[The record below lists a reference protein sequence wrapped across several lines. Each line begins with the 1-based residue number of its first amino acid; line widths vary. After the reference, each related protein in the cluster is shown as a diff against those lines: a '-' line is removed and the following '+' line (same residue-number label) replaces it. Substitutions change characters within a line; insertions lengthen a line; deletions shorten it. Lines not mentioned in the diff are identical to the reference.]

1 MAKCGEQKRSKKSRG
16 FALEIFLVR
25 RDDTF
30 LWDLPSPNLTRNLK
44 RMVSKTNP
52 LFQGGI
58 FKLWEGKTCKFF
70 LVVFFIWVGDWKAAR
85 VGWENL
91 IWLEVVGKN
100 LRLEVWVSCW
110 TFGLTM
116 SSWRQKNCL
125 CLRDDPCN
133 GFPILPWGKIW
144 SWDFLQIYLPFMEG
158 YVLYFMRARGNCCF
172 FFHPLAALEDQAT
185 PENVMQ
191 DLPPQNMEK
200 RLRVSVF

>member
-1 MAKCGEQKRSKKSRG
+1 MPWNTKKVQKHIKQ
-16 FALEIFLVR
+16 
-25 RDDTF
+25 
-30 LWDLPSPNLTRNLK
+30 
-44 RMVSKTNP
+44 
-52 LFQGGI
+52 QGGFNCRDTHLHI
-58 FKLWEGKTCKFF
+58 TLIKAYKFNKDWESPTSSQNIGNFAGI
-70 LVVFFIWVGDWKAAR
+70 VVF
-85 VGWENL
+85 N
-91 IWLEVVGKN
+91 KN

-116 SSWRQKNCL
+116 SSWRQKNGL

-172 FFHPLAALEDQAT
+172 FFHPLAALQDQAT